1 MTPDP
6 TPLHPHARPLSD
18 AGNAERLIDRHGA
31 DLRYVPAWGTWLT
44 WSGTHWARDEDGE
57 IVRRCTDTIRAMA
70 DEVRRAPDDK
80 TAAKVAAHAMRCE
93 AAARLDAME
102 RLARS
107 HLDVVTG
114 VDQLDDR
121 PWLLACANGTV
132 DLRTGT
138 LRPAAR
144 DDLLTR
150 RCPVEHDLDAACLRW
165 ETFLAEVLPDP
176 DVRSLVQR
184 AVGYSL
190 TGDVSE
196 HRMLV
201 CHGRGANG
209 KSVMVETLRAV
220 LGDHMQQLPGDSLLV
235 RSGDRVNN
243 DIARL
248 PGVRMATLVEVNEA
262 RELDSA
268 LVKQLT
274 GGDTMTARHLYR
286 DYFEF
291 RLQAKAWM
299 IVNHKPGVR
308 GDDEGLWRRLLL
320 IPFDVVIPPERRD
333 RGLGERLRGEL
344 PGILAWAVR
353 GCLAWQRDGLG
364 SAARVDDA
372 TRQYRVESDVVGA
385 FLDERCTLGGPSAW
399 TSAAA
404 AYDAWSR
411 WCGEQGERPRS
422 QRWLTIQLTER
433 GVQRQRQGHA
443 GARGFAGLHV
453 DQGPI

>member
-1 MTPDP
+1 MTAEPS
-6 TPLHPHARPLSD
+6 PLHPRARPLSD

-209 KSVMVETLRAV
+209 KALDDDTPVPTPDGWIRSPSAMSSSTPTAHRSRSAPSARPSPRAERT
-220 LGDHMQQLPGDSLLV
+220 
-235 RSGDRVNN
+235 RS
-243 DIARL
+243 
-248 PGVRMATLVEVNEA
+248 
-262 RELDSA
+262 S
-268 LVKQLT
+268 
-274 GGDTMTARHLYR
+274 
-286 DYFEF
+286 
-291 RLQAKAWM
+291 
-299 IVNHKPGVR
+299 
-308 GDDEGLWRRLLL
+308 
-320 IPFDVVIPPERRD
+320 PPTE
-333 RGLGERLRGEL
+333 
-344 PGILAWAVR
+344 
-353 GCLAWQRDGLG
+353 
-364 SAARVDDA
+364 
-372 TRQYRVESDVVGA
+372 
-385 FLDERCTLGGPSAW
+385 GPS
-399 TSAAA
+399 
-404 AYDAWSR
+404 SR
-411 WCGEQGERPRS
+411 TRTTNGRS
-422 QRWLTIQLTER
+422 STT
-433 GVQRQRQGHA
+433 A
-443 GARGFAGLHV
+443 
-453 DQGPI
+453 DTPSS